1 MSGNNQSVTA
11 RDITGSSI
19 VTGDHNIVSTT
30 MKQMPLP
37 PPDQVDVKA
46 ELAALREALAGL
58 QKVPDRGKL
67 DRAIEDAVEE
77 TDKSEPDKEEVGGA
91 LERAVKYAKAADD
104 FGARVA
110 VHSLRA
116 GVPGHHP
123 ASRIQAKE
131 GIIPVAGSVLFA
143 RVFVEDNH
151 MTPWQHFVLG
161 RVGQLAGLGK
171 IEDPLADDLVHR
183 QAQKL
188 GCAGAGIHAAALP
201 IGDQDRF
208 GLV

>member
-104 FGARVA
+104 F
-110 VHSLRA
+110 S
-116 GVPGHHP
+116 
-123 ASRIQAKE
+123 
-131 GIIPVAGSVLFA
+131 
-143 RVFVEDNH
+143 D
-151 MTPWQHFVLG
+151 
-161 RVGQLAGLGK
+161 
-171 IEDPLADDLVHR
+171 
-183 QAQKL
+183 
-188 GCAGAGIHAAALP
+188 HAATLLP
-201 IGDQDRF
+201 R
-208 GLV
+208 